1 MANVKTPQVQ
11 GEDLKLADV
20 MVMAAIRLTRT
31 LRAQNRSAELS
42 GPQISALAAIVYS
55 PRISARELA
64 RLEEVTP
71 ATISRLLAGM
81 EAAGLISRTRDEE
94 DARLYWIHATTEG
107 RRLIEQGHR
116 KRLTPLAKVISN
128 LSTQERRN
136 LASSAELWQ
145 RLIRELG

>member
-1 MANVKTPQVQ
+1 MAHVKTSRTQD
-11 GEDLKLADV
+11 EDLQLADA

-55 PRISARELA
+55 DQITARELA

-71 ATISRLLAGM
+71 ATISRLLASM
-81 EAAGLISRTRDEE
+81 EAAGLIARTRDEK
-94 DARLYWIHATTEG
+94 DARLYRIHATADG
-107 RRLIEQGHR
+107 RRLIEHGHR
-116 KRLTPLAKVISN
+116 KRLMPLAKVIGN
-128 LSTQERRN
+128 LSSQERLN
-136 LASSAELWQ
+136 LASSADVWQ